1 MTHDEKQQIRLVRA
15 PDAPA
20 PNGHYSH
27 AVEYGGVLYVSG
39 QLGRGPNLSDA
50 EAGDIVVQTRRA
62 LASLAAILH
71 AGGSNVSRLLKVTL
85 YIADVASWPA
95 ANAAYSEFLGEH
107 RPARAVVAVGP
118 LHFGALVEID
128 AIAAVGSR

>member
-1 MTHDEKQQIRLVRA
+1 MTHTEARQIRLIRA

-27 AVEYGGVLYVSG
+27 AVEYAGVLYVSG
-39 QLGRGPNLSDA
+39 QLGRGPNLSD
-50 EAGDIVVQTRRA
+50 EDAGDIVVQTRRA
-62 LASLAAILH
+62 LTSLATILR
-71 AGGSNVSRLLKVTL
+71 AGGSDASRLLKVTL
-85 YIADVASWPA
+85 YIADMASWPA
-95 ANAAYSEFLGEH
+95 VNAAYSEFLGEH

-128 AIAAVGSR
+128 AIAALG